1 MKSKKMFSSVD
12 EILGPSENRFFSSGY
27 RCSEHKVSNLTF
39 PEPGENNCCLEATV
53 SFFYPSNWSV
63 KNAGMDVTPH
73 LSTIDMLVL
82 AMQMVET
89 HLSFHFGLS
98 MDDLDTNHVND
109 IAIHAG
115 TKPQEDLND
124 IPVSLVLRRS
134 VEKTDDS
141 SRKVSTYECRVGLM
155 RAVCQIE
162 HPFYGKENNKI
173 EINSLD
179 NLNIKKRYYGLG
191 YKEQKHILSA
201 VCLDMANLTADA
213 QVEFILSKEV
223 SQVIT
228 PEKVSYID
236 VFVTCAQLAQ
246 VLLYSLDGLSRSETS
261 TLWMIRTNF
270 SEDAGEIKNHDK
282 VKALISTSQIIELNG
297 KQWRNAEVLGTLGNK
312 KAKITFAH
320 ALPSIKS

>member
-1 MKSKKMFSSVD
+1 MKSKKMFSTVD

-27 RCSEHKVSNLTF
+27 RCSEHKVSNLAF
-39 PEPGENNCCLEATV
+39 PELGENNCCLEATV
-53 SFFYPSNWSV
+53 SLFYPPNWSV
-63 KNAGMDVTPH
+63 KNVGMDVTPH

-98 MDDLDTNHVND
+98 MDDLDTNPVNEL
-109 IAIHAG
+109 AIHAG
-115 TKPQEDLND
+115 TKPQENLND
-124 IPVSLVLRRS
+124 IPVSLMLRRCE
-134 VEKTDDS
+134 EKADDS
-141 SRKVSTYECRVGLM
+141 SKKVSTYECRVGLM

-162 HPFYGKENNKI
+162 HTFYRKDNNKI

-179 NLNIKKRYYGLG
+179 NINIKKRYYGLG

-201 VCLDMANLTADA
+201 VYLDMANLTADA
-213 QVEFILSKEV
+213 QVEFIFSKEEA
-223 SQVIT
+223 QVIT

-261 TLWMIRTNF
+261 TLWMIRANF

-282 VKALISTSQIIELNG
+282 VKTLISTSQIIELNG

-320 ALPSIKS
+320 ALPSIKI

>member
-1 MKSKKMFSSVD
+1 MKSKKKFSSVD

-98 MDDLDTNHVND
+98 MDDLDTNHVNE

-162 HPFYGKENNKI
+162 HPFCGKENNKT

-201 VCLDMANLTADA
+201 VYLDMANLTADA
-213 QVEFILSKEV
+213 QVEFIFSKEE

-282 VKALISTSQIIELNG
+282 VKTLISTSQIIELNG